1 MKECW
6 ISPYGEVIYTGGEWE
21 HASKAA
27 QILFERYNEDRKW
40 KSVQD
45 VWVDTAST
53 YRSYSPTDLLQEK
66 YGWIRYS
73 TISEKWI
80 VGDDYDIFPTTDQIN
95 KMFDLNGFV
104 YEG

>member
-1 MKECW
+1 M
-6 ISPYGEVIYTGGEWE
+6 
-21 HASKAA
+21 
-27 QILFERYNEDRKW
+27 
-40 KSVQD
+40 
-45 VWVDTAST
+45 
-53 YRSYSPTDLLQEK
+53 LQEK
-66 YGWIRYS
+66 GWIRYS

>member
-21 HASKAA
+21 HANKAA
-27 QILFERYNEDRKW
+27 QILFERYNTDGKW
-40 KSVQD
+40 KSPSD
-45 VWVDTAST
+45 VWYEAAS
-53 YRSYSPTDLLQEK
+53 RCGSYTTTDMLQEK
-66 YGWIRYS
+66 GWIRYS